1 MAKKQKEVKKPQETI
16 SEILPTR
23 YRLKCKNHI
32 QKDFAK
38 VITEKEIII
47 ASGPAGVGKSYVSV
61 ARAIELLQN
70 KTSPYKTIII
80 STPAEE
86 VGENLGY
93 LPGNLR
99 EKMDPFLASTLDIF
113 DKIIGKKKRLELEE
127 SEIIQIQPL
136 GFIRGKSIDNTIL
149 LMEEAQNMSTNQM
162 KTLLTR
168 IGENTKFIIS
178 GDLDQSDR
186 YRDIKQSGLYDA
198 IERHKDVEEIGFISF
213 ESKHIVR
220 NPLIT
225 KILDNYKNDTKFNGV
240 DASKVIRVEPRMVN
254 EVGKKSSKDKESK
267 IEPYY
272 PEYVSPSERISNWFK
287 KNFKW

>member
-1 MAKKQKEVKKPQETI
+1 MAKKQKEVKKPQDTI

-38 VITEKEIII
+38 IITDKEIII

-70 KTSPYKTIII
+70 KTSPYKHIII

-186 YRDIKQSGLYDA
+186 YRDVKQSGLYDA
-198 IERHKDVEEIGFISF
+198 IERHKNVEEIGFISF

-225 KILDNYKNDTKFNGV
+225 KILDNYKNDTKFEGV
-240 DASKVIRVEPRMVN
+240 DTSKVIRVEPRMISEN
-254 EVGKKSSKDKESK
+254 GKEKYSTKYNRFNLKF
-267 IEPYY
+267 IGL
-272 PEYVSPSERISNWFK
+272 SERKKEFISWFK
-287 KNFKW
+287 KKFKW